1 MRRMKQ
7 TIISTLRPTR
17 YFVLLTATM
26 LLAAC
31 AGMGRGYETPS
42 VSVSSFRALPSD
54 GMLPAFEIGLRV
66 TNPNGIALNL
76 RGMSYTISLEGH
88 EVIKGVA
95 NELPVIDAYGQG
107 EVKVTAAADLFAGMR
122 VVSDLLRENR
132 DTFKYAFEAKLD
144 VGRFWP
150 AIRVTDAGSISLR
163 GG

>member
-1 MRRMKQ
+1 MNQ
-7 TIISTLRPTR
+7 TMISTLRPTR
-17 YFVLLTATM
+17 CFALLAATL

-31 AGMGRGYETPS
+31 AGIGRGYETPS

-66 TNPNGIALNL
+66 INPNGIALNL

-132 DTFKYAFEAKLD
+132 DTFGYAFEAKLD

-163 GG
+163 GR